1 MFLHYLK
8 PIYQPFKALR
18 NKFVKVKTVKGNVKM
33 DAKRVQMYK
42 NIGQKKAAAVKGK
55 AGAAQKGAQ
64 QAQGQIP
71 QTPQQLQGQMPGAQG
86 QQMQGQM
93 PQGQGMPGGAPG
105 INPNPPLKKVGF
117 FKKRL
122 ICTQCN
128 SQLDLTWDACPYCAQ
143 AAQQGAPAPSMKT
156 QAFMID
162 AAGTGAPMQL
172 LGWIVPLKGPQRG
185 ELFTLAPVTTVG
197 TDPTS
202 TIVLIDS
209 YMSSHHAE
217 IKAEGGTWVLYDKGS
232 TNGTFVND
240 NRIEKQELI
249 DNDVV
254 KFGQSLV
261 KFKSL

>member
-8 PIYQPFKALR
+8 PIYTPFKRLR
-18 NKFVKVKTVKGNVKM
+18 NKFVKVKTVKGNIKM
-33 DAKRVQMYK
+33 DAKRVGQYK
-42 NIGQKKAAAVKGK
+42 KIGQNKMGAVKGK
-55 AGAAQKGAQ
+55 VGGAQKAGQ
-64 QAQGQIP
+64 QVQGQV
-71 QTPQQLQGQMPGAQG
+71 AQG

-93 PQGQGMPGGAPG
+93 PQGQGMPGAPDA

-128 SQLDLTWDACPYCAQ
+128 SQLDPTWESCPYCAQ
-143 AAQQGAPAPSMKT
+143 AAQQGAPAPAMKT

-162 AAGTGAPMQL
+162 VAGTGAPVQL

-185 ELFTLAPVTTVG
+185 ELYTLAPVSSVG

-202 TIVLIDS
+202 TIVLSDS

-232 TNGTFVND
+232 TNGTYVND
-240 NRIEKQELI
+240 HRIEKQELI

-254 KFGQSLV
+254 KFGQQLV

>member
-8 PIYQPFKALR
+8 PIYAPFKAIR

-33 DAKRVQMYK
+33 DVKRVQMYK
-42 NIGQKKAAAVKGK
+42 NIGQNKAAAVKGK
-55 AGAAQKGAQ
+55 VGAAQQGAQ
-64 QAQGQIP
+64 QAQGQA
-71 QTPQQLQGQMPGAQG
+71 QAVQGQLPQG
-86 QQMQGQM
+86 QQMQQGQM
-93 PQGQGMPGGAPG
+93 PPAPGMPGGAPG

-128 SQLDLTWDACPYCAQ
+128 SELDLTWDACPYCAQ
-143 AAQQGAPAPSMKT
+143 AAAAGQPAPSMKT

-172 LGWIVPLKGPQRG
+172 LGWLVPLKGPQRG
-185 ELFTLAPVTTVG
+185 ELYTLAPVTTIG

-202 TIVLIDS
+202 TVVLTDS

-240 NRIEKQELI
+240 HRIEKQELI